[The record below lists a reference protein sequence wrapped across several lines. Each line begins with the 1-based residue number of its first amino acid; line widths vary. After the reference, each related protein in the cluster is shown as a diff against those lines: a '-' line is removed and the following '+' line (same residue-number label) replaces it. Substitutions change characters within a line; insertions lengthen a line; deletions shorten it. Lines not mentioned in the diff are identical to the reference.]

1 MKLLPLF
8 DDFVFKAIFGKNP
21 DLLLDLL
28 NSFPEFSG
36 EKEIREIRVLNP
48 EIPKDGKLE
57 KLSILDM
64 NAQDILGNKFLIEIQ
79 ASRQISF
86 PKRAL
91 YYWSKL
97 YTKSL
102 RKGQNFKLLP
112 KVYSFNF
119 LNYIQLP
126 NTSEFHSV
134 FHLLEKNNSNLRLT
148 EDLEIHIVELP
159 KLLAHS
165 NFNTKLENW
174 VYLLRVA
181 QNLKGEEMKTLEKSN
196 PKIKKAVSELRTISK
211 SEAKRYL
218 YESRLKSELVYN
230 TGMVDAFD
238 RGLEKGIEQGLEKGI
253 EQGLE
258 KGIEQGLEKAIEI
271 ALELKFGSDGLK
283 LLPKI
288 RNKKTSQKPSEIL
301 TSIKKE
307 KTLSDFKK
315 ALKLKV

>member
-36 EKEIREIRVLNP
+36 EKEIKEIRVLNP
-48 EIPKDGKLE
+48 EIPKEGKLE

-64 NAQDILGNKFLIEIQ
+64 NAEDVLGNKFLIEIQ
-79 ASRQISF
+79 ASRQPSF

-102 RKGQNFKLLP
+102 RKGQNFKFLP
-112 KVYSFNF
+112 RVYSFNF

-126 NTSEFHSV
+126 KSSEFHSV
-134 FHLLEKNNSNLRLT
+134 FHLLEKNTPKLRLT
-148 EDLEIHIVELP
+148 EDLEIHIVEMP
-159 KLLAHS
+159 KLLADS
-165 NFNTKLENW
+165 KFNTKLENW
-174 VYLLRVA
+174 VYLLREA
-181 QNLKGEEMKTLEKSN
+181 QNLKGEEMKTLERSN

-211 SEAKRYL
+211 TEAKRYL
-218 YESRLKSELVYN
+218 YEARLKSEFVYN
-230 TGMVDAFD
+230 TGMADAFD
-238 RGLEKGIEQGLEKGI
+238 RGLEQGIEKGIEKGI
-253 EQGLE
+253 EQ
-258 KGIEQGLEKAIEI
+258 AIGI
-271 ALELKFGSDGLK
+271 ALEIKFGSDGLT

-288 RNKKTSQKPSEIL
+288 RNKKISKTPSEIL
-301 TSIKKE
+301 LAIKKA
-307 KTLSDFKK
+307 KTLV
-315 ALKLKV
+315 ALKKSLKI